1 MKPLSQRSDRASLE
15 RLADLEIVNR
25 VAAGDVGLFEL
36 IMRRYNQRLFRI
48 ARAILKND
56 ADAEDAVQEAYVAA
70 YYKLRQFRG
79 PEGFG
84 SWLVRIVTNEALM
97 RHRGKARLKVVPLS
111 WLAEP
116 DHQEALMIDPSLPGT
131 NPEAAVHEGQLQRLL
146 AEAVDDLPDA
156 FRAAFVLREIEQLSV
171 AETAA
176 CLGVE
181 PATIKTKVHRARCLL
196 QKNLNTELSAALA
209 GTYQFDG
216 TRCDRLV
223 TRVFE
228 RLDGLAIEPV

>member
-15 RLADLEIVNR
+15 RLADREIVNR
-25 VAAGDVGLFEL
+25 VTAGDVGLFEL

-48 ARAILKND
+48 ARSILKND
-56 ADAEDAVQEAYVAA
+56 ADAEDAVQEGYVAA
-70 YYKLRQFRG
+70 YYKLGQFRG

-84 SWLVRIVTNEALM
+84 SWLGRIVTNEALM
-97 RHRGKARLKVVPLS
+97 RRRSKVRLKVVSLS
-111 WLAEP
+111 GLEELE
-116 DHQEALMIDPSLPGT
+116 HQEALMIDPSLPGE
-131 NPEAAVHEGQLQRLL
+131 NPEAAMHEGQLQQLL
-146 AEAVDDLPDA
+146 ADAVDELPDV

-176 CLGVE
+176 YLGVE
-181 PATIKTKVHRARCLL
+181 PATVKTQVHRARRLL
-196 QKNLNTELSAALA
+196 QKNLNAELSAALA

-228 RLDGLAIEPV
+228 RLNGLAIEPK